1 MLVLCECGWFWHHEK
16 GRRVAKDTR
25 PYFTLTNEYPRHR
38 KIRALTDKAFR
49 LHVEL
54 IADCNDARSD
64 GKFTRAE
71 LNMRGPKAGK
81 ELIEAGL
88 VTALED
94 GTYELHD
101 YLSHQHSRAQ
111 IEAFQANKAEAGQ
124 RGAHVRHHV
133 KKGMVDPG
141 CELCQTG

>member
-1 MLVLCECGWFWHHEK
+1 M
-16 GRRVAKDTR
+16 AKDTR
-25 PYFTLTNEYPRHR
+25 PYFVLTNEYPRHR
-38 KIRALTDKAFR
+38 KIRALSDKAFR

-64 GKFTRAE
+64 GKFTKLE
-71 LNMRGPKAGK
+71 LNSRGPKAGK
-81 ELIEAGL
+81 ELIDAGL

-101 YLSHQHSRAQ
+101 YLAHQHSKVQ
-111 IEAFQANKAEAGQ
+111 IEAYQANKSEAGA

-133 KKGMVDPG
+133 KKGVSDLG
-141 CELCQTG
+141 CTFCKEEANA